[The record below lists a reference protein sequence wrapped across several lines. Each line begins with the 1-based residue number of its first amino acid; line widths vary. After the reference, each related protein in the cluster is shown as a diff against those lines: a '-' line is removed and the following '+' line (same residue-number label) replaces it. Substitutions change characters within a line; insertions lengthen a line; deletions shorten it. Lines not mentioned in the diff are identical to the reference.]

1 MNRELI
7 GVVKPETIFASD
19 FEYIFM
25 CRFLPFWLPSP
36 TAASVLL
43 WRTFGKCFLSLILS
57 PGVGGNPD
65 LVCADRTGRGEGLG
79 GGGRCLS
86 PSSRGATSS
95 SCWRHSETAA
105 LDEEL

>member
-25 CRFLPFWLPSP
+25 CRFLPFWLPGP

-65 LVCADRTGRGEGLG
+65 LVCADRTGRGEGPGAG
-79 GGGRCLS
+79 GAASRPARAEPRPRPAGGD
-86 PSSRGATSS
+86 
-95 SCWRHSETAA
+95 SETAA